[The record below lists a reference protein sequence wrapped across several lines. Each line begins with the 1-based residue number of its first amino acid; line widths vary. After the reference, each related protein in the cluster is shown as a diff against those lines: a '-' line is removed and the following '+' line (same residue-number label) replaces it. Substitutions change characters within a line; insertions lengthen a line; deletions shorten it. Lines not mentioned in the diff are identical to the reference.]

1 MSDPLVGVTDLH
13 QFVEGAL
20 TASGATP
27 EAAVLTA
34 KGLVAASIRGTD
46 SHGVR
51 LLPHYV
57 AALQAGRI
65 NKTPNIT
72 YRKSSVS
79 TGVLDANHG
88 FGHHAGIKAMD
99 RAIELAQSAG
109 TGFVAVQNSS
119 HCGALAYFALEAC
132 RHDMIGWAFT
142 HASPKV
148 LSPGSPRSFVG
159 INPMCIAV
167 PLADE
172 EPFVYDSAPT
182 SMTSNKLKLHAE
194 NNIPLPPNVAADDT
208 GTMTLDANRASQ
220 LYPIGD
226 YKGFGL
232 AMVVDILCGMLS
244 GMPVGRDITMM
255 YADPIN
261 EKRFLGQFFG
271 AMRIDAFQDT
281 QEFKTRMQNMV
292 NAVRAEPAFDPEGA
306 PVLAPGDP
314 EKRAQA
320 ERKLKGVPLPG
331 RTFREF
337 ADLAAKLDL
346 PPVTPLTN
354 PSA

>member
-1 MSDPLVGVTDLH
+1 MPDLRVSPSELH
-13 QFVEGAL
+13 QFVEAALLAAGASEEAAKL
-20 TASGATP
+20 TAG
-27 EAAVLTA
+27 
-34 KGLVAASIRGTD
+34 GLMSASLRGTD

-65 NKTPNIT
+65 NSKAVLDYEQTSPT
-72 YRKSSVS
+72 
-79 TGVLDANHG
+79 TGVLDADHS
-88 FGHHAGIKAMD
+88 FGHHAGVKAVA
-99 RAIELAQSAG
+99 RAVDSAQNSG
-109 TGFVAVQNSS
+109 TGLVAVKNSS

-132 RHDMIGWAFT
+132 RHDMIGLAFT

-159 INPMCIAV
+159 INPMCVAV

-182 SMTSNKLKLHAE
+182 LMTSNKLKIHAE
-194 NNIPLPPNVAADDT
+194 EGIPLPPGVAADAS
-208 GTMTLDANRASQ
+208 GAMTTDANQASQ

-232 AMVVDILCGMLS
+232 AMVVDILCGMLT

-255 YADPIN
+255 YQDPIDQ
-261 EKRFLGQFFG
+261 KRYLGQFFG
-271 AMRIDAFQDT
+271 AIRIDTFQDA
-281 QEFKTRMQNMV
+281 ELFKSRMQQMID
-292 NAVRAEPAFDPEGA
+292 AVRAEPAFDPEKS

-314 EKRAQA
+314 EKSAQRERGKIGVPMPGRSFEEFVA
-320 ERKLKGVPLPG
+320 LADQLDLRKLIPL
-331 RTFREF
+331 EES
-337 ADLAAKLDL
+337 AA
-346 PPVTPLTN
+346 
-354 PSA
+354 